1 MIHNTHDSILIK
13 IMFCDICQKNN
24 ATVHLTEIIN
34 DKVVEMHI
42 CQVCAQ
48 VKTDELNKH
57 LNISG
62 FLGSLA
68 DMVGEFPQERV
79 LKCPSCGLSYDDF
92 KKKGRLGCGKCYE
105 TFRRLLLPLLKKI
118 HSATRHTGKAPLHLE
133 KRASSQLK
141 TKELHQHL
149 QRAIQLEEY
158 EEAAKL
164 RDQIKE
170 LERKKGV

>member
-1 MIHNTHDSILIK
+1 MV
-13 IMFCDICQKNN
+13 CDICNKNN

-48 VKTDELNKH
+48 AKAEELNKH

-68 DMVGEFPQERV
+68 DMVGGLPSERR
-79 LKCPSCGLSYDDF
+79 LLRCPSCGLSYEDF

-105 TFRRLLLPLLKKI
+105 TFRIFLLPLLKKI
-118 HSATRHTGKAPLHLE
+118 HSSVTHVGKAPTSLD
-133 KRASSQLK
+133 KQVSGKLK
-141 TKELHQHL
+141 VTELDQRL
-149 QRAIQLEEY
+149 RRAIQLEEY

-164 RDQIKE
+164 RDKIKG
-170 LERKKGV
+170 LEKSRKKGKE

>member
-1 MIHNTHDSILIK
+1 MI
-13 IMFCDICQKNN
+13 CDVCNENN

-42 CQVCAQ
+42 CQTCAQ
-48 VKTDELNKH
+48 DKAEQLNKH

-62 FLGSLA
+62 FLGSLS
-68 DMVGEFPQERV
+68 DMVDNLPQQQRPT
-79 LKCPSCGLSYDDF
+79 KCPSCGFKYEDF

-105 TFRRLLLPLLKKI
+105 TFRRSLLPLLKKI
-118 HSATRHTGKAPLHLE
+118 HSATTHVGKTPASLE

-141 TKELHQHL
+141 TEELY
-149 QRAIQLEEY
+149 QRLRRTIQLEEY

-170 LERKKGV
+170 LERKEKKLKTKKNV

>member
-1 MIHNTHDSILIK
+1 MV
-13 IMFCDICQKNN
+13 CDACHKNN

-48 VKTDELNKH
+48 AKTDELNKH

-62 FLGSLA
+62 FLGSFA
-68 DMVGEFPQERV
+68 DIVGDRPQGRRL
-79 LKCPSCGLSYDDF
+79 LKCSSCGFCYEDF

-118 HSATRHTGKAPLHLE
+118 HSSVTHTGKTPASLD
-133 KRASSQLK
+133 KKASSQLEAS
-141 TKELHQHL
+141 ELYQRL
-149 QRAIQLEEY
+149 GRAIELEEY

-170 LERKKGV
+170 LEKPKKKDKG

>member
-1 MIHNTHDSILIK
+1 ML
-13 IMFCDICQKNN
+13 CDVCHKNN

-42 CQVCAQ
+42 CQICAQ
-48 VKTDELNKH
+48 VKADELNKH

-62 FLGSLA
+62 FLGGLA
-68 DMVGEFPQERV
+68 DMVGDLPQERRI
-79 LKCPSCGLSYDDF
+79 LKCPSCGFSYGDF

-105 TFRRLLLPLLKKI
+105 TFRGLLLPLLKKI
-118 HSATRHTGKAPLHLE
+118 HSATTHTGKTPTSLDKKAT
-133 KRASSQLK
+133 SQLK
-141 TKELHQHL
+141 VAELHQRL
-149 QRAIQLEEY
+149 RRAIQLEEY

-170 LERKKGV
+170 LEKKEEKANSKKNV

>member
-1 MIHNTHDSILIK
+1 MV
-13 IMFCDICQKNN
+13 CDICNKTN

-48 VKTDELNKH
+48 AKTNELNKH

-68 DMVGEFPQERV
+68 DMVGSLPSERG
-79 LKCPSCGLSYDDF
+79 LLRCPSCGLSYEDF
-92 KKKGRLGCGKCYE
+92 KKTGRLGCGKCYE
-105 TFRRLLLPLLKKI
+105 TFRRFLLPLLKKI
-118 HSATRHTGKAPLHLE
+118 HSATTHTGKAPVSLD
-133 KRASSQLK
+133 KKVSGQLK
-141 TKELHQHL
+141 VAELHQRL
-149 QRAIQLEEY
+149 RRAIQLEEY

-170 LERKKGV
+170 LGKKRKKLNPKKDV

>member
-1 MIHNTHDSILIK
+1 MV
-13 IMFCDICQKNN
+13 CDICHKNN

-48 VKTDELNKH
+48 AKANELDKH

-68 DMVGEFPQERV
+68 DMVGGLPQERR
-79 LKCPSCGLSYDDF
+79 LLRCPSCGLSYEDF

-105 TFRRLLLPLLKKI
+105 TFRRFLLPLLKKI
-118 HSATRHTGKAPLHLE
+118 HSATTHTGKAPTSLD
-133 KRASSQLK
+133 KKASSQLK
-141 TKELHQHL
+141 VAELHQRL
-149 QRAIQLEEY
+149 RRAIQLEEY

-164 RDQIKE
+164 RDKIKG
-170 LERKKGV
+170 LEKKKK